1 MIDYRARATKAEQEN
16 AVLREKL
23 SKKPNFAW
31 FVEQVRSML
40 KIRADAPFN
49 EIIAKIKVLRD
60 NQELYKEGA
69 AVRKANMDD
78 VERYFNEGVE
88 EGKRIER
95 NRIKNLIGKI

>member
-23 SKKPNFAW
+23 SKKPNFSW
-31 FVEQVRSML
+31 FVEQVRYML

-60 NQELYKEGA
+60 NQELYREGA
-69 AVRKANMDD
+69 AVRKSNEEDA
-78 VERYFNEGVE
+78 ERYFNDGVE

-95 NRIKNLIGKI
+95 DRIKKLIEKI